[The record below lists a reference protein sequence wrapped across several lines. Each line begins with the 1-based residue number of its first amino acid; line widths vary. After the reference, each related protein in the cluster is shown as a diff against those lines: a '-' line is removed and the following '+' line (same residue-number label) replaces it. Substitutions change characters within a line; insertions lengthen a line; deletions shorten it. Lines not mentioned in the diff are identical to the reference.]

1 MKHIHHL
8 KTSWLFAA
16 IVAAVIVGELVG
28 SVVCRALDMRCPS
41 VAIAAISVG
50 VVLALVSVVYDGTE

>member
-8 KTSWLFAA
+8 KASWLFAA
-16 IVAAVIVGELVG
+16 MIAAVIIGEIVG
-28 SVVCRALDMRCPS
+28 SVVCRALDVRCPS

-50 VVLALVSVVYDGTE
+50 LVAAIVSALYDGRE